1 MAGEIESKDQDTD
14 EGKITTSW
22 LRELSLSSA
31 HEEKWRKRAKKVID
45 RYRDEASDEEDNRK
59 SRFNIL
65 FSNTEVLRGVIY
77 QKSPIP
83 DVRRRFLD
91 RDPVGREA
99 AQVLQ
104 RALAYCADSYDFDG
118 VMAGIVEDYLL
129 PGRGVAKVKYIPS
142 YAPMQNEETG
152 EPLMDAESGEPVQE
166 VVYET
171 VETEYVEWE
180 MFRMSPAKRWSK
192 VRWVAF
198 GELLTRDELKAQFG
212 KKGQKCT
219 LDWKP
224 KDKEEENDDM
234 FKRALVW
241 SIWDK
246 TSKKVHVVCKGL
258 SGERLAVKDDPLNLE
273 QFFPCPKPVYSI
285 KNTNTMIPVPEYA
298 QYQDQAIELD
308 NLTARIEALTDGL
321 RRRGVYDAAYPELA
335 KLASAGDDEFVPIEK
350 FVNLAEKGG
359 LAAALYESP
368 IEGIAKVLVQLM
380 DQREAVKQI
389 IYEVTGIAD
398 IVRGVS
404 NSSET
409 LGAQE
414 LKARYANSRTGPRQ
428 KDIQIF
434 ARDLYRLKAEII
446 SEKFSPQTLAVMTGF
461 DLAQNDAEKQ
471 ALQTQAQA
479 MQGQQPPDKLNKPT
493 WEQITKIL
501 RDDKLR
507 GFRVDIETDSTVMPD
522 AATEQKNRIELLT
535 AISGFVTGIAPAVQ
549 SGAIP
554 MDLAREMLTFGVR
567 AFKVSPQ
574 LEDAL
579 DQIGG
584 EKEAGQS
591 QQAQQQMQMQQQAM
605 QQQVQEAQQAIAEQ
619 QKQAEAV
626 IQQAKDAK
634 QQADNQLL
642 KASYE
647 DKLKSAMNAVE
658 QRDAALA
665 QREAEMQLQQQTQD
679 AVRQLQQI
687 VDGFTQQLNATASA
701 EAKDDTEE
709 EDKPDQMAHMQ
720 QMHNEVMQA
729 FAALVERVTAPRQ
742 RTAIRGQDGRMT
754 GSIETIQDSPT
765 IQ

>member
-1 MAGEIESKDQDTD
+1 MAEIESKDQDTD

-22 LRELSLSSA
+22 LRELSLAST

-45 RYRDEASDEEDNRK
+45 RYRDEASEDEDNRK

-77 QKSPIP
+77 QKTPNP

-91 RDPVGREA
+91 KDPAGRDA

-104 RALAYCADSYDFDG
+104 RVLSYCADSYDFDG
-118 VMAGIVEDYLL
+118 VMAGVVEDYLL
-129 PGRGVAKVKYIPS
+129 PGRGVAKIKYIPS
-142 YAPMQNEETG
+142 YAPMHNEETG

-166 VVYET
+166 VIYET

-212 KKGQKCT
+212 DKGSRCT

-224 KDKEEENDDM
+224 KAEEEDDM

-258 SGERLAVKDDPLNLE
+258 PGERLAVKDDPLNLE

-285 KNTNTMIPVPEYA
+285 HNTNSMIPIPEYA
-298 QYQDQAIELD
+298 QYQDQALELD
-308 NLTARIEALTDGL
+308 NLTARIEALTDSL
-321 RRRGVYDAAYPELA
+321 RRRGVYDASYPELQ

-350 FVNLAEKGG
+350 FMNLAEKGG
-359 LAAALYESP
+359 IAAALYESP
-368 IEGIAKVLVQLM
+368 IEGIAKVMIQLM
-380 DQREAVKQI
+380 EQRDAVKQI

-446 SEKFSPQTLAVMTGF
+446 SEKFSPKTLATMTGF
-461 DLAQNDAEKQ
+461 DFAQNDMEKQ
-471 ALQTQAQA
+471 ALATQAQA
-479 MQGQQPPDKLNKPT
+479 MAQAGQQTIPPESLNKPT
-493 WEQITKIL
+493 WEQITQIL
-501 RDDKLR
+501 QSDKLR

-522 AATEQKNRIELLT
+522 AATEQQNRIELLT
-535 AISGFVTGIAPAVQ
+535 AISQFVTGIAPAVQ

-554 MDLAREMLTFGVR
+554 MDLAKEMLTFGVR

-579 DQIGG
+579 DSIGG
-584 EKEAGQS
+584 GSEQS
-591 QQAQQQMQMQQQAM
+591 AQAQQQMQMQQQQL
-605 QQQVQEAQQAIAEQ
+605 QQQTQQAQQMIADQ

-634 QQADNQLL
+634 HQQELQAVKTQSQDQV
-642 KASYE
+642 
-647 DKLKSAMNAVE
+647 KSAMEVVN
-658 QRDAALA
+658 QREAMLA
-665 QREAEMQLQQQTQD
+665 QREAELAVEKQTQD
-679 AVRQLQQI
+679 AIRQLQSI

-701 EAKDDTEE
+701 ESNDGESN
-709 EDKPDQMAHMQ
+709 KPDQMAQMQ
-720 QMHNEVMQA
+720 EMHNQVMQM
-729 FAALVERVTAPRQ
+729 FAQLVEKITAPRY
-742 RTAIRGQDGRMT
+742 REAVRKNGQLI
-754 GSIETIQDSPT
+754 GSIETTQTEPKML
-765 IQ
+765 Q

>member
-1 MAGEIESKDQDTD
+1 MGGEIESKDQDTD

-22 LRELSLSSA
+22 LRELSLSSQ
-31 HEEKWRKRAKKVID
+31 HEDKWRKRAKKVID
-45 RYRDEASDEEDNRK
+45 RYRDEEADDDTRT

-91 RDPVGREA
+91 KDQAGREA

-104 RALAYCADSYDFDG
+104 RALSYCADSYDFDD
-118 VMAGIVEDYLL
+118 VMAGVVEDYLL
-129 PGRGVAKVKYIPS
+129 PGRGQAKIKYIPTF
-142 YAPMQNEETG
+142 APMTNEAG
-152 EPLMDAESGEPVQE
+152 EAVMDDKGEPVQQ

-198 GELLTRDELKAQFG
+198 GELLTRDELKDQFG
-212 KKGQKCT
+212 DKGKRCT

-224 KDKEEENDDM
+224 KEEESDDM

-258 SGERLAVKDDPLNLE
+258 PGERLAVKDDPLGLE

-285 KNTNTMIPVPEYA
+285 RNTSSMIPIPEYA
-298 QYQDQAIELD
+298 QYQDQALELD
-308 NLTARIEALTDGL
+308 NLTARIDALTDAL
-321 RRRGVYDAAYPELA
+321 RRRGVYDASFPELG
-335 KLASAGDDEFVPIEK
+335 KLAAAGDNEFIAIEK

-359 LAAALYESP
+359 IESAIYEAP
-368 IEGIAKVLVQLM
+368 IEGIAKVLIHLM
-380 DQREAVKQI
+380 EQREAVKQI

-434 ARDLYRLKAEII
+434 ARDLFRLKAEII
-446 SEKFSPQTLAVMTGF
+446 SEKFSSQTLATMTGF

-471 ALQTQAQA
+471 ALQLQAQA
-479 MQGQQPPDKLNKPT
+479 TQQAPDKLNKPT

-522 AATEQKNRIELLT
+522 AATEQKNRIELLG
-535 AISGFVTGIAPAVQ
+535 AISQFVTDIAPAVQ

-554 MDLAREMLTFGVR
+554 MDLAKEMLTFGVR

-579 DQIGG
+579 DSIGG
-584 EKEAGQS
+584 EKESGESA
-591 QQAQQQMQMQQQAM
+591 QAQQAMQMQQQQM
-605 QQQVQEAQQAIAEQ
+605 QQQFQEAQQQIAEQ
-619 QKQAEAV
+619 QKQAEV
-626 IQQAKDAK
+626 VLQQAKDAK
-634 QQADNQLL
+634 HQADMQTL
-642 KASYE
+642 KATYE
-647 DKLKSAMNAVE
+647 DQVKSAMDVVS
-658 QRDAALA
+658 QREAALA
-665 QREAEMQLQQQTQD
+665 QREAELQAQKQAQD
-679 AVRQLQQI
+679 AVRQLQAI
-687 VDGFTQQLNATASA
+687 VDGFTQQLQAASS
-701 EAKDDTEE
+701 AKDESTETE
-709 EDKPDQMAHMQ
+709 PDQMASMQ
-720 QMHNEVMQA
+720 AMHNEVMQA
-729 FAALVERVTAPRQ
+729 FAQLVERVTAPRQ
-742 RTAIRGQDGRMT
+742 RVAIRDSSGRMT
-754 GSIETIQDSPT
+754 GSTETIQDKNQT
-765 IQ
+765 LQ

>member
-1 MAGEIESKDQDTD
+1 MSGGEIESKDQDTD

-22 LRELSLSSA
+22 LRELSLSSQ

-45 RYRDEASDEEDNRK
+45 RYRDESTDDEDSRK

-77 QKSPIP
+77 QKSPTP

-104 RALAYCADSYDFDG
+104 RALSYCADSYDFDG
-118 VMAGIVEDYLL
+118 MMAGVVEDYLL
-129 PGRGVAKVKYIPS
+129 PGRGTARVKYVPS
-142 YAPMQNEETG
+142 YAPMQDEAG
-152 EPLMDAESGEPVQE
+152 QPLMDESGEPMQE
-166 VVYET
+166 VIYEA

-180 MFRMSPAKRWSK
+180 MFRMSPAKRWEK

-198 GELLTRDELKAQFG
+198 GELLTRDELITQFG
-212 KKGQKCT
+212 KKGKACT

-224 KDKEEENDDM
+224 KDKEEENSDM

-246 TSKKVHVVCKGL
+246 ISKKVHVVCKGHPC
-258 SGERLAVKDDPLNLE
+258 ERLAVQDDPLNLE

-285 KNTNTMIPVPEYA
+285 RNTNSMIPIPEYA
-298 QYQDQAIELD
+298 QYQDQAMELD

-321 RRRGVYDAAYPELA
+321 RRRGVYDAAYPELR
-335 KLASAGDDEFVPIEK
+335 KLATAGDDEFIPIEK

-368 IEGIAKVLVQLM
+368 IDGIAKVLVQLM
-380 DQREAVKQI
+380 EQREAVKQI

-404 NSSET
+404 NASET

-428 KDIQIF
+428 KDIQVF
-434 ARDLYRLKAEII
+434 ARDLFRLKAEII
-446 SEKFSPQTLAVMTGF
+446 SEKFSFKTLSIMTGF

-471 ALQTQAQA
+471 SLATQAQA
-479 MQGQQPPDKLNKPT
+479 QGQPPEKLNKPT
-493 WEQITKIL
+493 WEQITQIL

-522 AATEQKNRIELLT
+522 AAAEQQNRIELLT
-535 AISGFVTGIAPAVQ
+535 SISQFVTGMAPAVQ

-554 MDLAREMLTFGVR
+554 MDLAKEMLTFGVR

-584 EKEAGQS
+584 DQESGQS
-591 QQAQQQMQMQQQAM
+591 AQAQQQMQMHQQQM
-605 QQQVQEAQQAIAEQ
+605 QQQMQEAQQMIAEQ
-619 QKQAEAV
+619 QKQAETV
-626 IQQAKDAK
+626 IQQAHEAKHQTEKDA
-634 QQADNQLL
+634 L
-642 KASYE
+642 KATYE
-647 DKLKSAMNAVE
+647 EQVKTAMEVIN
-658 QRDAALA
+658 QREAQLA
-665 QREAEMQLQQQTQD
+665 QREAELQAQKQSQD
-679 AVRQLQQI
+679 AIRQLQAI
-687 VDGFTQQLNATASA
+687 VDGFTQQLNTTAAAT
-701 EAKDDTEE
+701 EANDDG
-709 EDKPDQMAHMQ
+709 DKPDQTMQMQ

-729 FAALVERVTAPRQ
+729 FAQLVERVTAPRQ
-742 RTAIRGQDGRMT
+742 RTAIRGLDGRIN
-754 GSIETIQDSPT
+754 GSTELPMPVA
-765 IQ
+765 

>member
-1 MAGEIESKDQDTD
+1 MAIESKDQDTD

-22 LRELSLSSA
+22 LRELSLSSI

-45 RYRDEASDEEDNRK
+45 RYRDESSQDEDNRK
-59 SRFNIL
+59 SKFNIL

-91 RDPVGREA
+91 KDPTGRDA

-104 RALAYCADSYDFDG
+104 RALSFCADAYDFDAVMNG
-118 VMAGIVEDYLL
+118 VVEDYLL

-142 YAPMQNEETG
+142 YAPMQDEETG
-152 EPLMDAESGEPVQE
+152 EPIMDAESGEPVQE
-166 VVYET
+166 VIYES
-171 VETEYVEWE
+171 VECEYVEWE

-212 KKGQKCT
+212 DKGARCT

-224 KDKEEENDDM
+224 KEEEEDDM

-246 TSKKVHVVCKGL
+246 TSRKVHVVCKGL
-258 SGERLAVKDDPLNLE
+258 PGERLAVKEDPLNLE

-285 KNTNTMIPVPEYA
+285 KTTNTMIPIPEYA
-298 QYQDQAIELD
+298 QYQDQALELD

-321 RRRGVYDAAYPELA
+321 RRRGVYDASYPELQ
-335 KLASAGDDEFVPIEK
+335 KLATAGDDEFVPIEK
-350 FVNLAEKGG
+350 FMNLAEKGG
-359 LAAALYESP
+359 IQAALYESP

-380 DQREAVKQI
+380 QQREAVKQI

-404 NSSET
+404 DSSET

-434 ARDLYRLKAEII
+434 ARDLFRLKAEII
-446 SEKFSPQTLAVMTGF
+446 SEKFSPQTLATMTGF
-461 DLAQNDAEKQ
+461 DLAQNDAEKVALQKQAQ
-471 ALQTQAQA
+471 ALQQS
-479 MQGQQPPDKLNKPT
+479 GQQIPQPEKLQKPT
-493 WEQITKIL
+493 WEQITTIL
-501 RDDKLR
+501 KSDKLR
-507 GFRVDIETDSTVMPD
+507 GFRVDIETDSTVQPD
-522 AATEQKNRIELLT
+522 AATEQKNRVELLT
-535 AISGFVTGIAPAVQ
+535 AISGFVQGIAPAVQ

-554 MDLAREMLTFGVR
+554 MDLAKEMLTFGVR

-584 EKEAGQS
+584 DGQENGQA
-591 QQAQQQMQMQQQAM
+591 QQAQQQMKMQQQQMQQQF
-605 QQQVQEAQQAIAEQ
+605 QEAQAQIAQQ

-634 QQADNQLL
+634 HQQELQAVKTQSEEQVKAAIEAVNQR
-642 KASYE
+642 E
-647 DKLKSAMNAVE
+647 TM
-658 QRDAALA
+658 LA
-665 QREAEMQLQQQTQD
+665 QREAELAIEKQTQD
-679 AVRQLQQI
+679 AIRQLQTI
-687 VDGFTQQLNATASA
+687 VDGFTQQLNAVTSA
-701 EAKDDTEE
+701 DDGESE
-709 EDKPDQMAHMQ
+709 KPDQTAQMQ
-720 QMHNEVMQA
+720 EMHDQVLQMFTQ
-729 FAALVERVTAPRQ
+729 LIERITAPRQ
-742 RTAIRGQDGRMT
+742 RIAIRDQSGRLIGAT
-754 GSIETIQDSPT
+754 ETIQQPT

>member
-22 LRELSLSSA
+22 LRELSLSST
-31 HEEKWRKRAKKVID
+31 HEDKWRKRAKKVID
-45 RYRDEASDEEDNRK
+45 RYRDEAADDEDNRK

-129 PGRGVAKVKYIPS
+129 PGRGVARVKYIPS

-152 EPLMDAESGEPVQE
+152 EPLMDAGEPVQE
-166 VVYET
+166 VIYET

-212 KKGQKCT
+212 KKGAKCT

-258 SGERLAVKDDPLNLE
+258 PGERLAVKDDPLNLE

-298 QYQDQAIELD
+298 QYQDQALELD
-308 NLTARIEALTDGL
+308 NLTARIDALTDGL

-404 NSSET
+404 NSS
-409 LGAQE
+409 
-414 LKARYANSRTGPRQ
+414 
-428 KDIQIF
+428 
-434 ARDLYRLKAEII
+434 
-446 SEKFSPQTLAVMTGF
+446 
-461 DLAQNDAEKQ
+461 
-471 ALQTQAQA
+471 
-479 MQGQQPPDKLNKPT
+479 
-493 WEQITKIL
+493 
-501 RDDKLR
+501 
-507 GFRVDIETDSTVMPD
+507 
-522 AATEQKNRIELLT
+522 
-535 AISGFVTGIAPAVQ
+535 
-549 SGAIP
+549 
-554 MDLAREMLTFGVR
+554 
-567 AFKVSPQ
+567 
-574 LEDAL
+574 
-579 DQIGG
+579 
-584 EKEAGQS
+584 
-591 QQAQQQMQMQQQAM
+591 
-605 QQQVQEAQQAIAEQ
+605 
-619 QKQAEAV
+619 
-626 IQQAKDAK
+626 
-634 QQADNQLL
+634 
-642 KASYE
+642 
-647 DKLKSAMNAVE
+647 
-658 QRDAALA
+658 
-665 QREAEMQLQQQTQD
+665 
-679 AVRQLQQI
+679 
-687 VDGFTQQLNATASA
+687 
-701 EAKDDTEE
+701 
-709 EDKPDQMAHMQ
+709 
-720 QMHNEVMQA
+720 
-729 FAALVERVTAPRQ
+729 
-742 RTAIRGQDGRMT
+742 
-754 GSIETIQDSPT
+754 
-765 IQ
+765 

>member
-1 MAGEIESKDQDTD
+1 MGGEIESKDQDTD
-14 EGKITTSW
+14 EGKIATSW
-22 LRELSLSSA
+22 LRELSLSSQ
-31 HEEKWRKRAKKVID
+31 HEDKWRKRAKKVID
-45 RYRDEASDEEDNRK
+45 RYRDEEADDDKRT

-91 RDPVGREA
+91 KDQAGREA

-104 RALAYCADSYDFDG
+104 RALSYCADSYDFDG
-118 VMAGIVEDYLL
+118 VMAGVVEDYLL
-129 PGRGVAKVKYIPS
+129 PGRGQAKIKYIPTF
-142 YAPMQNEETG
+142 APMTDEAGQ
-152 EPLMDAESGEPVQE
+152 PVMDDKGEPVQQ

-198 GELLTRDELKAQFG
+198 GELLTRDELKDQFG
-212 KKGQKCT
+212 DKGKRCT

-224 KDKEEENDDM
+224 KEEESDDM

-258 SGERLAVKDDPLNLE
+258 PGERLAVKDDPLGLE

-285 KNTNTMIPVPEYA
+285 RNTNSMIPIPEYA
-298 QYQDQAIELD
+298 QYQDQALELD
-308 NLTARIEALTDGL
+308 NLTARIDALTDAL
-321 RRRGVYDAAYPELA
+321 RRRGVYDASYPELA
-335 KLASAGDDEFVPIEK
+335 KLATAGDNEFVPIEK

-359 LAAALYESP
+359 IESAIYEAP
-368 IEGIAKVLVQLM
+368 IEGIAKVLIQLM
-380 DQREAVKQI
+380 EQREAVKQI

-434 ARDLYRLKAEII
+434 ARDLFRLKAEII
-446 SEKFSPQTLAVMTGF
+446 SEKFSPQTLATMTGF

-471 ALQTQAQA
+471 ALQLQT
-479 MQGQQPPDKLNKPT
+479 QGQQPPDKLNKPT

-522 AATEQKNRIELLT
+522 AATEQKNRIELLG
-535 AISGFVTGIAPAVQ
+535 AISQFVTGIAPAVQ

-554 MDLAREMLTFGVR
+554 MDLAKEMLTFGVR

-579 DQIGG
+579 DSIGG
-584 EKEAGQS
+584 EKESGESA
-591 QQAQQQMQMQQQAM
+591 QAQQAMQMQQQQM
-605 QQQVQEAQQAIAEQ
+605 QQQFQEAQQQIAEQ

-626 IQQAKDAK
+626 IEQAKEAKHQAEKDA
-634 QQADNQLL
+634 L
-642 KASYE
+642 KTTYE
-647 DKLKSAMNAVE
+647 DQVKSAMEAVS
-658 QRDAALA
+658 QREAVLA
-665 QREAEMQLQQQTQD
+665 QREAELLAQKQAQD
-679 AVRQLQQI
+679 AVRQLQSI
-687 VDGFTQQLNATASA
+687 VDGFTQQLQAASS
-701 EAKDDTEE
+701 AKDESTETE
-709 EDKPDQMAHMQ
+709 SEPDQMASMQ
-720 QMHNEVMQA
+720 AMHNEVMQA
-729 FAALVERVTAPRQ
+729 FAQLVERVTAPRE
-742 RTAIRGQDGRMT
+742 RTAIRGPDGRLT
-754 GSIETIQDSPT
+754 GSIETIQDGQT
-765 IQ
+765 LQ

>member
-1 MAGEIESKDQDTD
+1 MSGEIESKDQDTD

-22 LRELSLSSA
+22 LRELSLSSQ
-31 HEEKWRKRAKKVID
+31 HEDKWRKRAKKVID
-45 RYRDEASDEEDNRK
+45 RYRDEEADEDSRK

-77 QKSPIP
+77 QKAPIP

-91 RDPVGREA
+91 KDQAGREA

-104 RALAYCADSYDFDG
+104 RALSYCADSYDFDG
-118 VMAGIVEDYLL
+118 VMAGVVEDYLL
-129 PGRGVAKVKYIPS
+129 PGRGQAKIKYIPTF
-142 YAPMQNEETG
+142 APMTDEAGQPVMDDKG
-152 EPLMDAESGEPVQE
+152 EPAQQ

-180 MFRMSPAKRWSK
+180 MFRMSPAKRWAK

-198 GELLTRDELKAQFG
+198 GELLTRDELKDQFG
-212 KKGQKCT
+212 DKGKRCT

-224 KDKEEENDDM
+224 KEEESDDM

-246 TSKKVHVVCKGL
+246 TSRKVHVVCKGL
-258 SGERLAVKDDPLNLE
+258 PGERLAVKDDPLNLE

-285 KNTNTMIPVPEYA
+285 RNTNSMIPIPEYA
-298 QYQDQAIELD
+298 QYQDQALELD
-308 NLTARIEALTDGL
+308 NLTARIDALTDAL
-321 RRRGVYDAAYPELA
+321 RRRGVYDASFPELG
-335 KLASAGDDEFVPIEK
+335 KLAGAGDNEFIAIEK

-359 LAAALYESP
+359 IESAIYEAP
-368 IEGIAKVLVQLM
+368 IEGIARVLIQLM
-380 DQREAVKQI
+380 EQREAVKQI

-434 ARDLYRLKAEII
+434 ARDLFRLKAEII
-446 SEKFSPQTLAVMTGF
+446 SEKFSPQTLATMTGF

-471 ALQTQAQA
+471 ALQLQT
-479 MQGQQPPDKLNKPT
+479 QGQQPPDKLNKPT

-522 AATEQKNRIELLT
+522 AATEQKNRIELLG
-535 AISGFVTGIAPAVQ
+535 AISQFVTGIAPAVQ

-554 MDLAREMLTFGVR
+554 MDLAKEMLTFGVR

-579 DQIGG
+579 DSIGG
-584 EKEAGQS
+584 EKESGESA
-591 QQAQQQMQMQQQAM
+591 QAQQAMQMQQQQM
-605 QQQVQEAQQAIAEQ
+605 QQQFQEAQQQIAEQ
-619 QKQAEAV
+619 QKQAEV
-626 IQQAKDAK
+626 TIQQANEAK
-634 QQADNQLL
+634 HQAE
-642 KASYE
+642 KATMKATYE
-647 DKLKSAMNAVE
+647 DQVKSALEAVN
-658 QRDAALA
+658 QREAVVA
-665 QREAEMQLQQQTQD
+665 QREAELQAQKQAQD
-679 AVRQLQQI
+679 AARQLQTI
-687 VDGFTQQLNATASA
+687 VDSFTQQLQSASS
-701 EAKDDTEE
+701 AKDESTETE
-709 EDKPDQMAHMQ
+709 SKPDQMATMQ
-720 QMHNEVMQA
+720 SMHNEVMQM
-729 FAALVERVTAPRQ
+729 FAQLVERVTAPRQ
-742 RTAIRGQDGRMT
+742 RIAVRGPDGRMI
-754 GSIETIQDSPT
+754 GSTETIQGENQT
-765 IQ
+765 LQ

>member
-1 MAGEIESKDQDTD
+1 MSGLIESKDQDTD

-22 LRELSLSSA
+22 LRELSLSST

-45 RYRDEASDEEDNRK
+45 RYRDEASNEEDSRK

-91 RDPVGREA
+91 RDQVGREA

-104 RALAYCADSYDFDG
+104 RALAYCADAYDFDG

-142 YAPMQNEETG
+142 YAPMMKETG
-152 EPLMDAESGEPVQE
+152 EPLMDESGEPAQE
-166 VVYET
+166 VIYET

-246 TSKKVHVVCKGL
+246 ASKKVHVVCKGL
-258 SGERLAVKDDPLNLE
+258 PSERLAVKDDPLNLE

-285 KNTNTMIPVPEYA
+285 RNTNTMIPVPEYA

-335 KLASAGDDEFVPIEK
+335 KLASASDDEFVPIEK

-446 SEKFSPQTLAVMTGF
+446 SEKFSPQTLAIMTGF
-461 DLAQNDAEKQ
+461 DFAQNDAEKQ
-471 ALQTQAQA
+471 ALATQAQA
-479 MQGQQPPDKLNKPT
+479 MQQQPPEKLNKPT

-522 AATEQKNRIELLT
+522 AAAEQQNRIELLT

-554 MDLAREMLTFGVR
+554 MDLAKEMLSFGVR

-579 DQIGG
+579 DQIGQNDG
-584 EKEAGQS
+584 QDEKGQA
-591 QQAQQQMQMQQQAM
+591 AQMKVKELEQQMQQMQQELQDKRAEGQKM
-605 QQQVQEAQQAIAEQ
+605 QNDAQVAQMNAQNDALKLQIDQFNAETNRIKVMQEAQPQ
-619 QKQAEAV
+619 
-626 IQQAKDAK
+626 DTGP
-634 QQADNQLL
+634 
-642 KASYE
+642 
-647 DKLKSAMNAVE
+647 
-658 QRDAALA
+658 DAAKLQIEQMKLA
-665 QREAEMQLQQQTQD
+665 LEERIAKLDSDTQI
-679 AVRQLQQI
+679 LI
-687 VDGFTQQLNATASA
+687 
-701 EAKDDTEE
+701 E
-709 EDKPDQMAHMQ
+709 QMKINEKMCEKTLDIDSEVSDYYQ
-720 QMHNEVMQA
+720 HNPME
-729 FAALVERVTAPRQ
+729 
-742 RTAIRGQDGRMT
+742 
-754 GSIETIQDSPT
+754 
-765 IQ
+765 